1 MNAGKENMII
11 QRNGK
16 EYALTAEELRLAA
29 EEFNR
34 DNIVQDIVNEAKEM
48 QAWFV
53 DENKALT
60 LVPRVEQ
67 AIEKNEE
74 IGELSLN
81 CVRNV
86 LKEFVS
92 SKRKDL
98 DWSSVEEK
106 LIISIEENEF
116 HEKEVHFLGYGYE
129 SVDDVSD
136 DCFRF
141 LEYSGFIV
149 PIDTVLENGG
159 VVKYEIEELQYQKE
173 YVTDCSK
180 EKCVEIYQ
188 LYDNGA
194 TPKFIDDTE
203 ITRDTPCGVYI
214 VNDDKK

>member
-129 SVDDVSD
+129 SDDG
-136 DCFRF
+136 FRF

-149 PIDTVLENGG
+149 PVDTVLENGG
-159 VVKYEIEELQYQKE
+159 VVKYEIENLQYRKE
-173 YVTDCSK
+173 YITVCS
-180 EKCVEIYQ
+180 EEECVEIYQ

-194 TPKFIDDTE
+194 TPKFIDDTK

>member
-1 MNAGKENMII
+1 MII